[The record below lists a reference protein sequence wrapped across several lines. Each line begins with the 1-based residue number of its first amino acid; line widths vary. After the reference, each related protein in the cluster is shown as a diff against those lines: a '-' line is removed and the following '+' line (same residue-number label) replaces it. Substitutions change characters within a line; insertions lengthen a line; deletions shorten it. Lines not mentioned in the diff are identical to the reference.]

1 MIINLKYLVSIKNN
15 FMSHFIPLVLFG
27 IMFVNG
33 YLFSQSSENVGIGTN
48 TPNNSAILDLDVS
61 SMTNKRGLLI
71 PRLTAAQRNSI
82 ANPATGLIVYV
93 TDDNNFYYNAGTPA
107 SPNWIALI
115 STVAAIPFDKISSG
129 TNTTATM
136 TIGNNAA
143 LLSSGT
149 GYIQANRF
157 VGTGS
162 TSDEID
168 LATGEVNGV
177 LPISK
182 GGTNLSG
189 TPTNGQLLIGN
200 GTNYSLNTLTAGSG
214 INITNGIGTV
224 QISTSA
230 GAIDHNALLNVQ
242 LAGSGV
248 TYGHI
253 SDQTQTIAG
262 LKTFSSN
269 VTAPYYIST
278 IATGTS
284 PLTVSSSTLVANLNA
299 DLLDGKN
306 STDFLQSTSVG
317 NLSTTTSGVSITG
330 GTGAVIG
337 TGATIN
343 IATANGTTTGLLS
356 SADWNTFNNKQG
368 SLTFGDITSSTTGI
382 TITGGTGAVIG
393 TGATIN
399 IATANGTTT
408 GLLSSADWNTFNN
421 KLGSLTFGD
430 ITSSTSGVSI
440 TGGTGAVIGT
450 GATIN
455 IATANGTTTGLLSS
469 ADWNTFNNKQ
479 GSLTFGNITSSTSGV
494 SITGGTGAVIG
505 TGTTINIATA
515 NGTTTGLLSS
525 ADWNTFN
532 NKQGSL
538 TFGDI
543 TSSTSGVS
551 ITGGTGAVI
560 GTGATIN
567 IATANG
573 TTTGLLSSAD
583 WNTFNNKLGS
593 GSSAGGDLSGTY
605 PNPTVAK
612 LQGNTLSSSAP
623 SNGQVLKWNAST
635 SLWEPTNE
643 GAGGTVTSVGLTLP
657 DQFIITGSPVT
668 TSGTLIGMW
677 KNQTKNYVF
686 AAPSSLDGAPLF
698 RLLDAADIPNLDA
711 LKITS
716 GILPVHRGG
725 TGAST
730 LTGMLKGDGT
740 NAFTGITAKATQ
752 LTYWSDAN
760 TIAGNDSLIWDATN
774 RKMTIGGDLVVT
786 GIIDPKALILIPQ
799 NTQPATIEGTIFY
812 DNNSKKLKVQTDS
825 GVETIQ
831 SGSVSENNWAMTGNA
846 GTDSTT
852 NFLGTTDNQA
862 LILKTNNTERVHFS
876 TNGKILINNPSP
888 AEDSIQVSIAGD
900 TQIDGDLVVTGTV
913 DPIAI
918 FMVPQNNAPS
928 TPKEGMIY
936 YDNSSKSLNVYNGTV
951 WKEMSSAP
959 VVARAYR
966 LNDTTIK
973 AGTPLKINF
982 DSESFDP
989 TNSFSNGKFTA
1000 PVSGYYRISSSAE
1013 MKFADSDRY
1022 AQLTL
1027 KKNGSDITKGLWYKT
1042 YEYTGVGLYILT
1054 MVEDLVYLEQSDY
1067 IEIFIDKNT
1076 SGSDVLKGGSSL
1088 TYISIN
1094 LVK

>member
-382 TITGGTGAVIG
+382 T
-393 TGATIN
+393 
-399 IATANGTTT
+399 
-408 GLLSSADWNTFNN
+408 
-421 KLGSLTFGD
+421 
-430 ITSSTSGVSI
+430 
-440 TGGTGAVIGT
+440 
-450 GATIN
+450 
-455 IATANGTTTGLLSS
+455 
-469 ADWNTFNNKQ
+469 
-479 GSLTFGNITSSTSGV
+479 
-494 SITGGTGAVIG
+494 
-505 TGTTINIATA
+505 
-515 NGTTTGLLSS
+515 
-525 ADWNTFN
+525 
-532 NKQGSL
+532 
-538 TFGDI
+538 
-543 TSSTSGVS
+543 

>member
-1 MIINLKYLVSIKNN
+1 M
-15 FMSHFIPLVLFG
+15 
-27 IMFVNG
+27 NG

-214 INITNGIGTV
+214 VNITNGIGTV

-253 SDQTQTIAG
+253 SDQTQTITG

-421 KLGSLTFGD
+421 KLS
-430 ITSSTSGVSI
+430 
-440 TGGTGAVIGT
+440 
-450 GATIN
+450 
-455 IATANGTTTGLLSS
+455 
-469 ADWNTFNNKQ
+469 
-479 GSLTFGNITSSTSGV
+479 
-494 SITGGTGAVIG
+494 
-505 TGTTINIATA
+505 
-515 NGTTTGLLSS
+515 
-525 ADWNTFN
+525 
-532 NKQGSL
+532 
-538 TFGDI
+538 
-543 TSSTSGVS
+543 
-551 ITGGTGAVI
+551 
-560 GTGATIN
+560 
-567 IATANG
+567 
-573 TTTGLLSSAD
+573 
-583 WNTFNNKLGS
+583 S

-677 KNQTKNYVF
+677 KNQIKNYVF

-716 GILPVHRGG
+716 GILPVNRGG

-825 GVETIQ
+825 G
-831 SGSVSENNWAMTGNA
+831 
-846 GTDSTT
+846 
-852 NFLGTTDNQA
+852 
-862 LILKTNNTERVHFS
+862 
-876 TNGKILINNPSP
+876 
-888 AEDSIQVSIAGD
+888 
-900 TQIDGDLVVTGTV
+900 
-913 DPIAI
+913 
-918 FMVPQNNAPS
+918 
-928 TPKEGMIY
+928 
-936 YDNSSKSLNVYNGTV
+936 
-951 WKEMSSAP
+951 
-959 VVARAYR
+959 
-966 LNDTTIK
+966 
-973 AGTPLKINF
+973 
-982 DSESFDP
+982 
-989 TNSFSNGKFTA
+989 
-1000 PVSGYYRISSSAE
+1000 
-1013 MKFADSDRY
+1013 
-1022 AQLTL
+1022 
-1027 KKNGSDITKGLWYKT
+1027 
-1042 YEYTGVGLYILT
+1042 
-1054 MVEDLVYLEQSDY
+1054 
-1067 IEIFIDKNT
+1067 
-1076 SGSDVLKGGSSL
+1076 
-1088 TYISIN
+1088 
-1094 LVK
+1094 